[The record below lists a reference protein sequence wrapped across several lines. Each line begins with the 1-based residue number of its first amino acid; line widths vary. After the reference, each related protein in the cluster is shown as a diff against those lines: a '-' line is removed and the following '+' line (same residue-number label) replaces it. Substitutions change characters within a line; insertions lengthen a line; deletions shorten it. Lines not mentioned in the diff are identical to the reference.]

1 MKLLE
6 MKSIIKSFYGVVVVD
21 KINLSLDT
29 GEIHALIGENGAGKT
44 TLMNVLGGV
53 LERDSGEIYFNN
65 IEYKSMNPKLANNI
79 GIGFVHQEL
88 NLVNDLLVYE
98 NIFFGNEIMKG
109 LMLNK
114 KEMIEQSKE
123 LFDRLN
129 IEIDPEE
136 LVGNL
141 DASNKQLVEIAKVL
155 HQNAK
160 LIILD
165 EPTSSL
171 NLNEIHRLFKIVNKL
186 KEQGTSFIY
195 ISHKMPEIFALC
207 DTYTIM
213 RNGKLIESGFIK
225 DTNTEDITKK
235 MVGGA
240 FVDTNFYQK
249 RALGEVALTI
259 DAYTGDG
266 FKNANFAVHKGEIL
280 VLTGLQGSGTSSL
293 LETIFGFKSASSGTV
308 KVNGHILKN
317 GSIND
322 AMKHK
327 ISLVPKNRK
336 ENALLTHL
344 SIQDNMSMSKFTLMK
359 KQYINKKFESSIY
372 DKFKKALSIKA
383 ENKENLITSLSGG
396 NQQKVIISRWLYTE
410 SEIIIFDNPTQGV
423 DVGAKAQVYELIMSL
438 ANEGKAV
445 IVNTLEIPELQ
456 KIADRCIVFYHGKAV
471 AELNRDEM
479 SEENVMLHA
488 TNAKRLEV
496 MNYE

>member
-1 MKLLE
+1 MKLLK
-6 MKSIIKSFYGVVVVD
+6 MKNIVKSFYGVVVVD
-21 KINLSLDT
+21 KVDLSLGV

-53 LERDSGEIYFNN
+53 LERDSGEMYFDS
-65 IEYKSMNPKLANNI
+65 IEYNSMNPKLANSI

-98 NIFFGNEIMKG
+98 NIFFGNEIMNG
-109 LMLNK
+109 LLLNK
-114 KEMIEQSKE
+114 KEMIKQTIE

-129 IEIDPEE
+129 IETDPEE

-160 LIILD
+160 LVILD

-171 NLNEIHRLFKIVNKL
+171 NINEIKRLFAIVNRL
-186 KEQGTSFIY
+186 KKQGTSFIY

-207 DTYTIM
+207 DTYTVL
-213 RNGKLIESGFIK
+213 RNGKLIDNGFIK

-240 FVDTNFYQK
+240 FVDTNFYKK
-249 RALGEVALTI
+249 RKLGDPILVVN
-259 DAYTGDG
+259 DYSGQG
-266 FKNANFAVHKGEIL
+266 FVNANFSIQKGEVL

-293 LETIFGFKSASSGTV
+293 IETIFGLRTSLSGSV
-308 KVNGHILKN
+308 KVNDHILKN
-317 GSIND
+317 GNIYD
-322 AMKHK
+322 AMKNK
-327 ISLVPKNRK
+327 IALVPKNRK

-344 SIQDNMSMSKFTLMK
+344 SIQDNMSISKFVLSK
-359 KQYINKKFESSIY
+359 KQYINKKTESLMY
-372 DKFKKALSIKA
+372 EKYKKILSIKA

-396 NQQKVIISRWLYTE
+396 NQQKVIISRWLSTM
-410 SEIIIFDNPTQGV
+410 SDIIIFDNPTQGV
-423 DVGAKAQVYELIMSL
+423 DVGAKAQVYELIMLL
-438 ANEGKAV
+438 ADEGKAV

-488 TNAKRLEV
+488 TNAKRVEV
-496 MNYE
+496 MKYE